1 MELDTRHTEVSN
13 NDENTENCE
22 DNVATTVDDKEMP
35 SSLKRAYSVYR
46 NAFEHIKD
54 IKFIIE
60 LLNITKEYSDT
71 EKLQKKIIW

>member
-1 MELDTRHTEVSN
+1 LELDTRIEISN
-13 NDENTENCE
+13 NGENTENCE
-22 DNVATTVDDKEMP
+22 DNSASTTNDKEIP
-35 SSLKRAYSVYR
+35 FSLKRAYSVYQ

-60 LLNITKEYSDT
+60 LLNITKEYNGT